1 MEDELESRG
10 LGDAVRRG
18 GDFARGDGDAGRGG
32 TARGKVGSALG
43 DVDAGKVACVGEF
56 ADDCLGMASWTV
68 GNENE
73 LWRSSA
79 GPESNPE
86 NASSKVGFGDSDF
99 AGAAFTEKGAGSSWA
114 VADEMTGAPLRA
126 GVIKTLS
133 KPLFLLP
140 VVALVGVGGKGVSD
154 ALGKS
159 KLSSKAESNANCW
172 VVTGEALF
180 GIAPMASSNALTPA
194 MAGV

>member
-32 TARGKVGSALG
+32 TTRGEVGSALG
-43 DVDAGKVACVGEF
+43 DVDAGKAVGEF
-56 ADDCLGMASWTV
+56 ADDCLGMASWAV

-73 LWRSSA
+73 LRRSSA

-99 AGAAFTEKGAGSSWA
+99 AGASFTK
-114 VADEMTGAPLRA
+114 
-126 GVIKTLS
+126 K
-133 KPLFLLP
+133 
-140 VVALVGVGGKGVSD
+140 GVG
-154 ALGKS
+154 
-159 KLSSKAESNANCW
+159 
-172 VVTGEALF
+172 
-180 GIAPMASSNALTPA
+180 
-194 MAGV
+194 